1 MSLQIKWQY
10 LESTVPGVGTL
21 MGPVKKYLRE
31 TFLPT
36 LFRGAEVDAKTS
48 VKSQATV
55 LIVID

>member
-21 MGPVKKYLRE
+21 MYHVKKYLRE

-36 LFRGAEVDAKTS
+36 LFRGGEVDAKTF
-48 VKSQATV
+48 VKS
-55 LIVID
+55 